1 MQPDVEYNAH
11 LQNGRFALQRS
22 RSTGRYVFYPRVV
35 EPGTGNQ
42 NLEWVDASGL
52 GTVHAVTVIYSKPPA
67 APYDVVLVDL
77 DEGPRLMSRVDGIA
91 PEDVRIGMRVKARIV
106 SSGNEAFVVFDPA

>member
-1 MQPDVEYNAH
+1 VQPDVEYKAH
-11 LQNGRFALQRS
+11 LQKGRFALQRS
-22 RSTGRYVFYPRVV
+22 RSTGRYVFYPRVA

-42 NLEWVDASGL
+42 DLEWVDASGL
-52 GTVHAVTVIYSKPPA
+52 GTVYAVTVIYPKPPN

-91 PEDVRIGMRVKARIV
+91 AEGVRIGMRVKARIA
-106 SSGNEAFVVFDPA
+106 SAGDEAFVVFDPA